1 MENISFV
8 RNIYTYMN
16 NVLDEKNTKKL
27 NSLGLTRCFCFSVK
41 ETISHD
47 KIYPPPPPPRCFC
60 FQCRLKRLLKETIVK
75 RNDQKFLFFI
85 SVNNYND
92 DDELYYLKRFY

>member
-1 MENISFV
+1 MSRMENISFA

-16 NVLDEKNTKKL
+16 NVLDEENTKKL
-27 NSLGLTRCFCFSVK
+27 NSLGLTRCFCFLVK

-47 KIYPPPPPPRCFC
+47 KIYPPPCCFC
-60 FQCRLKRLLKETIVK
+60 FRCRLKRLLKETIVK